1 LRIFIVPDF
10 ANTVSAIDAGLTRH
24 SSPLILAMFFNAITS
39 TAINVESIRTYP
51 GRYKPGLYG

>member
-1 LRIFIVPDF
+1 VPDF